1 MRSGQDL
8 VWIALLA
15 LLVLAG
21 SVRADEVSYSVVAE
35 VSDDGGEVRGV
46 ATVRYVNTGEE
57 ALDHLVLLLYP
68 TRFREEEAALNDL
81 TRPRVFNGRFSAG
94 DMVLE
99 GLETEPVPFELA
111 PEGTYARLALDVPL
125 APGAEVELELPFVTT
140 VPARFGSFGRHA
152 WMVALNGGWS
162 PQVAAR
168 AADGG
173 WDLEAPPAVAE
184 WEVDL
189 SYGPR
194 WSAVVNGLVQG
205 APTLEDDRSRG
216 MLSADERRRRGQ
228 SAVAAAA
235 RDPGEHEGPGTGG
248 GAAGRGEALF
258 LAGRARV
265 WTEGRFVTVVLHRR
279 GEVTV
284 VDTPEGAVT
293 YVGLRP
299 RKLQRKDMAG
309 TAGTAL
315 GMLRGLGLPGTD
327 RGTVVVEVPLRWR
340 MLEQGEGCILV
351 TDRYL
356 DHEPAVRRF
365 AQTQLA
371 RAMVTDQLLPFVEG
385 AEGSREAPAMAEAV
399 SWALL
404 PRYLGLRHRI
414 HLTAQ
419 DLLQPLDFLPSVEQ
433 FLYAPSYPFAD
444 EVLNNPYQY
453 DPLRADI
460 RRFHRG
466 GIGPRTSLLK
476 VKETVGAL
484 SVDAAAVDYVG
495 RLAAD
500 DPRPYLSLLAE
511 RTGTDVR
518 ALWDP
523 WERHLPTVNYAL
535 EVDRERLEEGWKTR
549 IRVTKQIP
557 EGAPV
562 LPEPVDVR
570 ATVPRR
576 GAEPRARYDLRWDG
590 EGGETEWTLE
600 TERRIRRVQID
611 PTMKLLE
618 IDRGG
623 FIKRRDNALPAPVKI
638 YPSGL
643 IPSINVTEGT
653 FEAYLGL
660 SGRAAFDNRNLF
672 SGYLSHNE
680 ETLLGA
686 GVSYYRYFG
695 RARDA
700 LFRRS
705 RLGFHTSVTLLNPL
719 FAEVAGAIPII
730 PVGTVSYRYADVYG
744 GTFPT
749 RGKYFYVSVHG
760 GYAYAALLPDPD
772 GNRAFAGFSVG
783 GDFLLP
789 FHPSLVLACRAKAG
803 ATTAELPHLQKVLG
817 GNSDLRGLPEG
828 FVTGHYKLFSGL
840 ELRALLARD
849 LNIGLPLMRV
859 RAIQGNLFLEG
870 GWVGDG
876 APQPDEWNWGV
887 GTGVRFHVDW
897 FGLWPANAGFDVAWS
912 PRAPRGNLLPF
923 PVQVYLVLGQ
933 SF

>member
-1 MRSGQDL
+1 MHPASAPRFCT
-8 VWIALLA
+8 LLA
-15 LLVLAG
+15 LLAFAG
-21 SVRADEVSYSVVAE
+21 PVSAGEVSYSVTAE
-35 VSDDGGEVRGV
+35 IDDDGAEVRGT
-46 ATVRYVNTGEE
+46 ATIAIQNDAETP
-57 ALDHLVLLLYP
+57 LDHLVLLLYP
-68 TRFREEEAALNDL
+68 TRFRTEEEALNDL
-81 TRPRVFNGRFSAG
+81 TRSRVFNAKFSPG

-99 GLETEPVPFELA
+99 GVVTEPVEFELA
-111 PEGTYARLALDVPL
+111 PEGTYVRLPLDAPVP
-125 APGAEVELELPFVTT
+125 PGGEVAVEIPFVTT
-140 VPARFGSFGRHA
+140 VPRRFGSFGRNA

-162 PQVAAR
+162 PMVAAR
-168 AADGG
+168 AADGS
-173 WDLEAPPAVAE
+173 WDLEAPPPVAT
-184 WEVDL
+184 WELDL
-189 SYGPR
+189 SYGER

-205 APTLEDDRSRG
+205 APTVEDDHSHGLRDASQKRRRAPLKPKERVDLEDR
-216 MLSADERRRRGQ
+216 
-228 SAVAAAA
+228 
-235 RDPGEHEGPGTGG
+235 EGPGSGG
-248 GAAGRGEALF
+248 GAGGRGEAIF
-258 LAGRARV
+258 LPGQARI
-265 WTEGRFVTVVLHRR
+265 WTEGRFVTLVLHRR

-284 VDTPEGAVT
+284 VDTPGGAVT

-299 RKLQRKDMAG
+299 KRLQRKDLAG
-309 TAGTAL
+309 TANTAL
-315 GMLRGLGLPGTD
+315 GMLRDLGLPDTA
-327 RGTVVVEVPLRWR
+327 RGTVVVEAPLRWR
-340 MLEQGEGCILV
+340 LLEQGEACILV

-356 DHEPAVRRF
+356 DQEPWVRRF

-371 RAMVTDQLLPFVEG
+371 RAMITDQLLPL
-385 AEGSREAPAMAEAV
+385 AEATEAPRDAPAVAEAV

-404 PRYLGLRHRI
+404 PRYLALRHRV

-460 RRFHRG
+460 GRFHRG

-476 VKETVGAL
+476 VKETVGTL
-484 SVDAAAVDYVG
+484 SVDGAAVEYVG
-495 RLAAD
+495 LLASPEA
-500 DPRPYLSLLAE
+500 RPYLTLLAE
-511 RTGTDVR
+511 RTDTDVR

-523 WERHLPTVNYAL
+523 WERHLPTVNYDL
-535 EVDRERLEEGWKTR
+535 EVERERTDAGWRTH
-549 IRVTKQIP
+549 IRVTKEVP

-570 ATVPRR
+570 ATVPRQ
-576 GAEPRARYDLRWDG
+576 GDEPRVRHDLRWDG
-590 EGGETEWTLE
+590 EGGAADWTLE
-600 TERRIRRVQID
+600 TSRRVRRVQVD

-623 FIKRRDNALPAPVKI
+623 FIMRRDNALPAPVKI

-653 FEAYLGL
+653 FEAFVGL

-672 SGYLSHNE
+672 SGYLSHSE
-680 ETLLGA
+680 ETLLGV
-686 GVSYYRYFG
+686 GLSYYRYFG

-700 LFRRS
+700 LFRRT
-705 RLGFHTSVTLLNPL
+705 RLGFHTSLTLLNPL
-719 FAEVAGAIPII
+719 FAEVAGQVPII
-730 PVGTVSYRYADVYG
+730 PVATLSYRYADVYG

-749 RGKYFYVSVHG
+749 RGKYFYASVHG

-772 GNRAFAGFSVG
+772 GARAFFGVSIA
-783 GDFLLP
+783 GDFLVP
-789 FHPSLVLACRAKAG
+789 FHPSIVLACRGKVG
-803 ATTAELPHLQKVLG
+803 ATSASLPHLQKVLG

-828 FVTGHYKLFSGL
+828 FVTGHYKLFGGL
-840 ELRALLARD
+840 ELRAMFARD
-849 LNIGLPLMRV
+849 LNVALPLMRV
-859 RAIQGNLFLEG
+859 RGIQGNLFVEG

-876 APQPDEWNWGV
+876 APQPEEWNGGV
-887 GTGVRFHVDW
+887 GTGMRFHVDW

>member
-1 MRSGQDL
+1 MQSS
-8 VWIALLA
+8 LA
-15 LLVLAG
+15 LTVVAFMAHLALAAPA
-21 SVRADEVSYSVVAE
+21 RADDISYLVQAE
-35 VSDDGGEVRGV
+35 ISDDGSEVRGT
-46 ATVRYVNTGEE
+46 ATVTYRNAGDD
-57 ALDHLVLLLYP
+57 ALDHLFLLLYP
-68 TRFREEEAALNDL
+68 TRFQTEETALNDL
-81 TRPRVFNGRFSAG
+81 TRPRVFIGRFSGG

-99 GLETEPVPFELA
+99 GIETEPVPFDLA
-111 PEGTYARLALDVPL
+111 PEGTYVRLALGEPL
-125 APGAEVELELPFVTT
+125 APGEEMEVELPFVTT
-140 VPARFGSFGRHA
+140 VPERFGSFGRHA

-162 PQVAAR
+162 PMVATR
-168 AADGG
+168 GADGG
-173 WDLEAPPAVAE
+173 WDLEAPPPPAT

-189 SYGPR
+189 TYGER

-205 APTLEDDRSRG
+205 AAGVEDDHTSGLRT
-216 MLSADERRRRGQ
+216 AAQKRRRAPLKPKERVDL
-228 SAVAAAA
+228 AE
-235 RDPGEHEGPGTGG
+235 REGPGSGG
-248 GAAGRGEALF
+248 GATGRGDAVF
-258 LAGRARV
+258 LPGRARV
-265 WTEGRFVTVVLHRR
+265 WTEGRFVTLVLHRR

-299 RKLQRKDMAG
+299 RRLQRKDLAG
-309 TAGTAL
+309 TANTAL
-315 GMLRGLGLPGTD
+315 GMLRGLGLPGTA
-327 RGTVVVEVPLRWR
+327 RGTVVVEAPLRWR
-340 MLEQGEGCILV
+340 LLEQGEGCVLV

-356 DHEPAVRRF
+356 DQEPFVRRF

-371 RAMVTDQLLPFVEG
+371 RAMVTDQLLPFAEDVE
-385 AEGSREAPAMAEAV
+385 ARREAPAVVEAV

-444 EVLNNPYQY
+444 EVLNNPYHY

-476 VKETVGAL
+476 VKETVGTL

-495 RLAAD
+495 RLGGEEAA
-500 DPRPYLSLLAE
+500 PYLTLLAE
-511 RTGTDVR
+511 RSDTDVR

-523 WERHLPTVNYAL
+523 WERHLPTVNYNL
-535 EVDRERLEEGWKTR
+535 EVERERREDGWTTR
-549 IRVTKQIP
+549 IRVTKEVP
-557 EGAPV
+557 EGAPA

-570 ATVPRR
+570 ATVPPAN
-576 GAEPRARYDLRWDG
+576 GEPRLRHDLRWDG
-590 EGGETEWTLE
+590 EGGSTEWTLD
-600 TERRIRRVQID
+600 TARRVKRVQVD

-623 FIKRRDNALPAPVKI
+623 FIMRRDNALPPPIKI

-653 FEAYLGL
+653 FEAFLGL

-686 GVSYYRYFG
+686 GFSYYRYFG

-700 LFRRS
+700 LFRRT
-705 RLGFHTSVTLLNPL
+705 RVGLHTSLTLLNPL
-719 FAEVAGAIPII
+719 FAEVPGQVPII
-730 PVGTVSYRYADVYG
+730 PVVTLSYRYADVYG

-749 RGKYFYVSVHG
+749 RGKYFYTSVHG
-760 GYAYAALLPDPD
+760 GYAYAALLSDPD
-772 GNRAFAGFSVG
+772 DDRTFVGFSVA

-789 FHPSLVLACRAKAG
+789 FHPSLVLACRGKLG
-803 ATTAELPHLQKVLG
+803 ATTANLPHLQKVLG

-828 FVTGHYKLFSGL
+828 FVTGHYKLFGGI
-840 ELRALLARD
+840 ELRGLFARD
-849 LNIGLPLMRV
+849 LNVQLPLMRV
-859 RAIQGNLFLEG
+859 RGIQGNLFLEG

-876 APQPDEWNWGV
+876 APQPEEWNWGI